1 VFQIYKVEGENKM
14 LKILYIDDKES
25 EIKTY
30 GRALKEAIDGDGIE
44 VVFLYPPYE
53 NMEDFLDVLNDPDI
67 ASLIID
73 HKLQDKVTYSGIEL
87 AMYLRG
93 VNTKLPIYILTNFD
107 TLDDEFAGDEWSVEA
122 IIAKDSLIPK
132 LDTYK
137 ARILRRLNI
146 FGDVLA
152 EREERFHELLR
163 KSLNA
168 EITDEE
174 SKEIEELQF
183 ARTEGLLAKEL
194 PQLEE
199 LEKILRLYEEKM
211 NILRKK

>member
-1 VFQIYKVEGENKM
+1 M